1 MNQPRISKLNLV
13 NNSRLGVSPV
23 IATTIILAITIALGL
38 ALWSFANSGV
48 GTATY
53 TYANVITDYGQFV
66 GDKFTIANVAFNYP
80 SNNQVTFWIYNSGK
94 LTTDIK
100 DVVLTCKPI
109 DPTDCSGFNPT
120 PNNLVGPTPLA
131 SNDLGKYSFDANTSI
146 PSGKTFELT
155 VVSKTGASQTFV
167 KKSG

>member
-1 MNQPRISKLNLV
+1 M
-13 NNSRLGVSPV
+13 NNSNSRRGVSPV

-66 GDKFTIANVAFNYP
+66 GDRFTIANMAFNYP
-80 SNNQVTFWIYNSGK
+80 SNDQVTFWIYNSGK

-100 DVVLTCKPI
+100 DVVLTCK
-109 DPTDCSGFNPT
+109 DCT
-120 PNNLVGPTPLA
+120 PADYSPAPGNLVGPNTSDPSDMTLA
-131 SNDLGKYSFDANTSI
+131 SKQLGKYSFDGNINGSTSI

-155 VVSKTGASQTFV
+155 VVSETGASQTFV